1 MAPNYF
7 APSDDDSSFHHSF
20 REDSIL
26 PEVPGEPEVFH
37 EATMAHNNE
46 MQGLPNSAP
55 ATPVV
60 VRNTSSDLR
69 PVRYDHTRPDLYPTY
84 RSYVEMKYRYDHSH
98 FNGAGGFILHCYGL
112 LADNALLQAQTYI
125 ARMSR
130 DPSLENVDKFLEFLD
145 SCFEDTSA
153 SRRALLELHT
163 LKCRGASAPEHLA
176 RVSRLMQIAGCY
188 RLSHEERIMNLRRTL
203 PGQVMSAL
211 AGFPDPPT
219 YEQYAQQVLNAWQ
232 KLDECRHAHPPRNPA
247 RTSQFRNVPAQHSP
261 DAMDWAPTHN
271 SAPRRAK
278 WVSKEELQSR
288 RARGLCLRCG
298 AGGHMSPNC
307 PFERARPPV
316 QQSVRAATN
325 LPPPVLE
332 EEGEEYYETA
342 EEDSGN

>member
-98 FNGAGGFILHCYGL
+98 FNGAGGFILHCYDNPSQ

-176 RVSRLMQIAGCY
+176 R
-188 RLSHEERIMNLRRTL
+188 
-203 PGQVMSAL
+203 
-211 AGFPDPPT
+211 
-219 YEQYAQQVLNAWQ
+219 VLNAWQ

>member
-232 KLDECRHAHPPRNPA
+232 KLDECRHAH
-247 RTSQFRNVPAQHSP
+247 
-261 DAMDWAPTHN
+261 
-271 SAPRRAK
+271 
-278 WVSKEELQSR
+278 
-288 RARGLCLRCG
+288 
-298 AGGHMSPNC
+298 
-307 PFERARPPV
+307 
-316 QQSVRAATN
+316 
-325 LPPPVLE
+325 
-332 EEGEEYYETA
+332 YY
-342 EEDSGN
+342 G

>member
-203 PGQVMSAL
+203 PVTIYG
-211 AGFPDPPT
+211 
-219 YEQYAQQVLNAWQ
+219 
-232 KLDECRHAHPPRNPA
+232 
-247 RTSQFRNVPAQHSP
+247 
-261 DAMDWAPTHN
+261 
-271 SAPRRAK
+271 
-278 WVSKEELQSR
+278 SR
-288 RARGLCLRCG
+288 
-298 AGGHMSPNC
+298 
-307 PFERARPPV
+307 
-316 QQSVRAATN
+316 
-325 LPPPVLE
+325 
-332 EEGEEYYETA
+332 
-342 EEDSGN
+342 